1 MRMSC
6 ASSPYAR
13 RGALWTAHRQHF
25 AKDGPILVWQAD
37 TRTMN
42 PTVPQRV
49 IDEAMERDPAS
60 ASSEYGAQFRSDIA
74 DFVSREAVEAC
85 VGDYFERAPLT
96 DHQPY
101 FAFCDPS
108 GGSSD
113 SFTCAIGHREDNHI
127 IIDAV
132 REMRP
137 PFSPDA
143 VIDEFAALIR
153 SYGIAR
159 VCGDKYAGEFPREL
173 FRKNGI
179 FYVPAAA
186 PKSDLYRDLLS
197 ILTRPHRP
205 PAQRPP
211 RAPTLWSSSAAPR
224 AWQRHNRPL
233 PRSTRRLRELRWP
246 VVPISSPSQSAA
258 HPGCSADHVASQACR
273 PFVALRQRIE
283 EEMRQAVPICTIDFN
298 LPKNQWRD
306 LQ

>member
-1 MRMSC
+1 M
-6 ASSPYAR
+6 
-13 RGALWTAHRQHF
+13 WTAHRQHF

-49 IDEAMERDPAS
+49 IDGAMERDPAS

-74 DFVSREAVEAC
+74 DFASREAVEAC

-127 IIDAV
+127 VIDAV

-143 VIDEFAALIR
+143 VIDEFAALVR

-173 FRKNGI
+173 FRKKGI

-186 PKSDLYRDLLS
+186 PKPDLYRDLLS
-197 ILTRPHRP
+197 HLNSGHIVL
-205 PAQRPP
+205 P
-211 RAPTLWSSSAAPR
+211 RNDRLGTNSVVSSAAPHAVAR
-224 AWQRHNRPL
+224 TQ
-233 PRSTRRLRELRWP
+233 STTPP
-246 VVPISSPSQSAA
+246 VNT
-258 HPGCSADHVASQACR
+258 
-273 PFVALRQRIE
+273 
-283 EEMRQAVPICTIDFN
+283 TI
-298 LPKNQWRD
+298 
-306 LQ
+306 